1 MMRERVLF
9 AIALVAGTALWL
21 ALVPN
26 DDPNADARNPAYW
39 WLAIGVAV
47 VLGALMRSNQSASVG
62 AAVAV
67 PALALAPWTAPRGDN
82 DGLWVLWFPFLFG
95 FLFLLAGA
103 GATGAWMV
111 GRRAARRERGAIR
124 PEDPHS

>member
-1 MMRERVLF
+1 MKRERVLF
-9 AIALVAGTALWL
+9 AITLVAGTALWL

-26 DDPNADARNPAYW
+26 DDPSADARNPAYW
-39 WLAIGVAV
+39 WLAIGVAA

-62 AAVAV
+62 AAVAL

-82 DGLWVLWFPFLFG
+82 DGLWVLWFPLLFG

-103 GATGAWMV
+103 GAMGGWLVT
-111 GRRAARRERGAIR
+111 RRAARTEGAAIP
-124 PEDPHS
+124 PEVPDR